1 MLSEKEN
8 PLTVDSKGSV
18 NEIWHWEGGSR
29 MYDGKPWKAMMES
42 KVKRDAKGNTEE
54 GGERWDE

>member
-1 MLSEKEN
+1 MALGRCVKN
-8 PLTVDSKGSV
+8 
-18 NEIWHWEGGSR
+18 
-29 MYDGKPWKAMMES
+29 YDGKPWKAMMES